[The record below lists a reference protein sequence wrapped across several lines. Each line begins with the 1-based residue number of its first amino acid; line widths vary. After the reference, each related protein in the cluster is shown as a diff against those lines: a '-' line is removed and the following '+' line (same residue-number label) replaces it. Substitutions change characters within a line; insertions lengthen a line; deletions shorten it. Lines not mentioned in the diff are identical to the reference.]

1 MRKILITKKEIKDI
15 KNQYAETVKIVT
27 ENFSTF
33 IKYKSGTISPYVL
46 NEDVS
51 CPCPDGTKSI
61 KCCKTDVKL
70 EKHVNDSIV
79 TINHALA
86 SGLKLKLTASSPKNQ
101 IRWTDVVNVNQLNM
115 IKNLLP
121 NMFTT
126 FVPEVVS
133 GLLPGFSFNNELI
146 DLASKISDLSG
157 LELQITGGNDFFHKG
172 LTYNSTHK
180 TGEAIDFLPTAGMNN
195 VNDKKIEEAV
205 ISIISSGNYGNR
217 IGFINERLNPSGA
230 ATAPH
235 FHLSLTNNTK
245 YSWFAYI
252 DNNGKSYSKLP
263 PTSKHLTWKNG
274 GKYPELTKSYHNT
287 DEKEVKPPVVKTDY
301 QQYNDGDIY
310 IPAGNISDKT
320 RVNNIYKKGL

>member
-1 MRKILITKKEIKDI
+1 MKKILITKKEIEEI
-15 KNQYAETVKIVT
+15 KNQYTETLKIVT

-61 KCCKTDVKL
+61 KCCKTNVNL

-146 DLASKISDLSG
+146 DLAAKISNLSG

-195 VNDKKIEEAV
+195 ANDKKIEEAV
-205 ISIISSGNYGNR
+205 ISIISSGDYGNR
-217 IGFINERLNPSGA
+217 IGFINA

-252 DNNGKSYSKLP
+252 DKDGNPRKSSSP
-263 PTSKHLTWKNG
+263 HLTWGNG
-274 GKYPELTKSYHNT
+274 GKYPELTKSYHNNA
-287 DEKEVKPPVVKTDY
+287 EKDVMKTNH

-310 IPAGNISDKT
+310 IPPGNISDKT
-320 RVNNIYKKGL
+320 RVNNTYKKGL